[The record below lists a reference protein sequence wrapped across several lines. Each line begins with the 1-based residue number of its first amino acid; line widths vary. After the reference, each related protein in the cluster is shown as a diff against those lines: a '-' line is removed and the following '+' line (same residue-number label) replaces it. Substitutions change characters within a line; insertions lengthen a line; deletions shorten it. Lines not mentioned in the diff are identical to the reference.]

1 MSTLRAPLTI
11 ARFIARPLRKRSL
24 ASLLRL
30 PQTMSGLVI
39 AACLLAATPLLMVT
53 VIYVT
58 MLGQLTAKG
67 QALIHEGLRIERLGA
82 ELRRDLE
89 DLERGGLHYLA
100 LGHADLLQVIER
112 RRGAAE
118 ITLRQ
123 LRDGLPPATAE
134 PHLQRLDAGLAAIAQ
149 SWTLHLDDRE
159 ALQQSMQLT
168 HELSI
173 EVDGL
178 ISRWRQ
184 SIDDRVLSLNRD
196 SARARQLNPLS
207 LLALIALTSV
217 LAYLSSRAVARPVRH
232 LHRAIG
238 TLGASD
244 YSTPIRIVYPREMAV
259 LGEKLEWLRGRLQRL
274 EQDKERFLR
283 HISHELKTPLA
294 SMREGI
300 DLLNSGAL
308 GPLSARQAEVAA
320 IIAES
325 SGELDSQINN
335 LLAYTRWRHERK
347 AATAAWFDSATFINS
362 VIGAHQLTLRRRN
375 LRVVQN
381 IRTPQLYGQREH
393 LRVALDNLFG
403 NALKHGP
410 AGSAIEIDV
419 TRDDACWR
427 LSVRDHGKGIR
438 KEERRQVLE
447 PFVRGS
453 ADEDTA
459 IRGTGIGLSIVHE
472 AVRAHGGELEILDA
486 EPGARLVMVWPIG
499 AAG

>member
-1 MSTLRAPLTI
+1 M
-11 ARFIARPLRKRSL
+11 RPLI
-24 ASLLRL
+24 SLLRL
-30 PQTMSGLVI
+30 PKTMSGLVI
-39 AACLLAATPLLMVT
+39 AACLLAATPLLLVT

-67 QALIHEGLRIERLGA
+67 EALINEGLRIERLGA

-123 LRDGLPPATAE
+123 LRDASPPAAAE
-134 PHLQRLDAGLAAIAQ
+134 PHLQRLDAGLAEIAQ
-149 SWTLHLDDRE
+149 SWTLHINDRDT
-159 ALQQSMQLT
+159 LQRSMQLT
-168 HELSI
+168 HELGI

-184 SIDDRVLSLNRD
+184 SIDSRVLLLNRD
-196 SARARQLNPLS
+196 SERARQLNPLS

-274 EQDKERFLR
+274 ERDKERFLR

-308 GPLSARQAEVAA
+308 GPLSARQSEVAG
-320 IIAES
+320 IIAEA

-335 LLAYTRWRHERK
+335 LLAYTRWRHERN
-347 AATAAWFDSATFINS
+347 AATATWFDSAAFVDS
-362 VIGAHQLTLRRRN
+362 VISAHKLTLRRRQ
-375 LRVVQN
+375 LRVVQKLQ
-381 IRTPQLYGQREH
+381 TSQLYGQREH
-393 LRVALDNLFG
+393 LRIALDNLIS

-410 AGSAIEIDV
+410 AGSTIEIELA
-419 TRDDACWR
+419 RDDEGWC
-427 LSVRDHGKGIR
+427 LSVRDYGKGIR
-438 KEERRQVLE
+438 EEERQQVLE

-453 ADEDTA
+453 EDENSP

-486 EPGARLVMVWPIG
+486 RPGARLVMSWPLG